1 MSDIVLEVEV
11 RERTGT
17 GGARA
22 ARRQKLIPGV
32 IYGGGK
38 APVAISLREN
48 QVFSALNSG
57 DLIGSMVKISHK
69 GKPQS
74 VITKEVQFHPVK
86 DMPLHID
93 FYRVEEDTV
102 IMVEVPVHVVN
113 EEESP
118 GFKRGGAINM
128 VRHMVEVNCP
138 AGSIPE
144 YLEIDLT
151 GLEIGDSLHE
161 SALKLPKGVE
171 LAITD
176 RDPTVVTIAASR
188 TEKADEEEVVE
199 GEEAEG
205 AEGAEAAEGADG
217 EDEG

>member
-17 GGARA
+17 GGARQS
-22 ARRQKLIPGV
+22 RREKLVPGI
-32 IYGGGK
+32 IYGGGLD
-38 APVAISLREN
+38 PVAINLKEN
-48 QVFSALNSG
+48 QVLSALNAG

-69 GKPQS
+69 GKPQT
-74 VITKEVQFHPVK
+74 VITKDVQFHPVK
-86 DMPLHID
+86 DMPQHID
-93 FYRVEEDTV
+93 FYRVEEDTIITV
-102 IMVEVPVHVVN
+102 AVPVHVVN

-118 GFKRGGAINM
+118 GFKRGGSINM
-128 VRHMVEVNCP
+128 VRHEVEVNCP
-138 AGSIPE
+138 AGSIPDA
-144 YLEIDLT
+144 LEIDIT

-188 TEKADEEEVVE
+188 TETVVEEEEVE
-199 GEEAEG
+199 GEETEATEG
-205 AEGAEAAEGADG
+205 EESEGEG
-217 EDEG
+217 